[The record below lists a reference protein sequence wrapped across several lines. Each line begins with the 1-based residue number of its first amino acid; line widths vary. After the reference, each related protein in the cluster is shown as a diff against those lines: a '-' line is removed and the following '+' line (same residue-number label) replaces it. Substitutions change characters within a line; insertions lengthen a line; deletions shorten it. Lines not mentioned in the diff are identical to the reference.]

1 MTVDKLQQLYK
12 TQAMQAESTKV
23 EFSDNFVSNAIM
35 IYDKILQDPGCNEVL
50 DALEGKFSHGSCL
63 NSAAKLKICWTRQMI
78 LQCAGLF
85 STPCGTT
92 SSPVKSRMSRPASPV
107 TLPVTLK
114 TFQLSTFKFNNEQA
128 QT

>member
-63 NSAAKLKICWTRQMI
+63 NRAAKLKI
-78 LQCAGLF
+78 LLD
-85 STPCGTT
+85 
-92 SSPVKSRMSRPASPV
+92 
-107 TLPVTLK
+107 K
-114 TFQLSTFKFNNEQA
+114 TDDLAMRRFVLNALWDNIESGQVANEQA
-128 QT
+128 SQPSDTPSDIKKLSAFNL